1 MDGRGANVMVT
12 PSGGSPSPPPPL
24 PQGSGEIDFREFVS
38 CVWNY
43 CTFDL
48 KALVKFAF
56 SLFDLDGS
64 GVLEASEVRTLV
76 EEVYG
81 DGYKGNVRVQRIVEK
96 IDSNA
101 DGEINFDEF
110 NSFNRQYPALLFPA
124 FSMQMTLRER
134 IFGVSYWN
142 KQTELRRM
150 RGGGRTQS
158 IFEILADMDEGEY
171 KRKLDGLMADTAGGK
186 WQPPSLEEQEKSGRK
201 RRKKKKKDKKKG
213 FSVSV
218 GPESKET
225 KGGGQGAKGEKAK
238 AAAAAEGAMSLTAK
252 RKPRRRRGGA

>member
-1 MDGRGANVMVT
+1 M
-12 PSGGSPSPPPPL
+12 L
-24 PQGSGEIDFREFVS
+24 PGNLGSGEIDFREFVS

-81 DGYKGNVRVQRIVEK
+81 DGYKSNVRVQRIVDK

-110 NSFNRQYPALLFPA
+110 NNFNRQYPALLFPA

-134 IFGVSYWN
+134 IFGISYWN
-142 KQTELRRM
+142 SQTELRRM

-158 IFEILADMDEGEY
+158 IFEILADMDESEY
-171 KRKLDGLMADTAGGK
+171 KRKLDDLMADTAGGK
-186 WQPPSLEEQEKSGRK
+186 WQPPSLADQVKSGK
-201 RRKKKKKDKKKG
+201 SKKKKKSKKKG
-213 FSVSV
+213 ISVSV
-218 GPESKET
+218 AESKEA
-225 KGGGQGAKGEKAK
+225 KEQPHHRSGRGAKGEKA
-238 AAAAAEGAMSLTAK
+238 AAVAAAENSALFASK
-252 RKPRRRRGGA
+252 RKPRRRRGGS